1 VEASVAEEAAEAVV
15 AAAEAAVAAAEAGD
29 NHEEIPIIK
38 ARIFK
43 GDGYDHT
50 GNK

>member
-1 VEASVAEEAAEAVV
+1 MAEEAGEAVV
-15 AAAEAAVAAAEAGD
+15 AEAEAAVAAAEAGD

-43 GDGYDHT
+43 GDEYDHT
-50 GNK
+50 GNR